1 MQPGVSSGHGG
12 GAGNVL
18 RPPIALLV
26 RLDGTDAQ
34 RVSPSVTTSPRSSLV
49 QHRRRDVDASAR
61 ASRCK
66 DDCLRTGRFR
76 LNRSEGLPQPLRS

>member
-18 RPPIALLV
+18 RPPIAVVV

-34 RVSPSVTTSPRSSLV
+34 RVSTSVTASPRSSLV
-49 QHRRRDVDASAR
+49 QHRRRDVDAGAR
-61 ASRCK
+61 ERLVA
-66 DDCLRTGRFR
+66 RTTA
-76 LNRSEGLPQPLRS
+76 